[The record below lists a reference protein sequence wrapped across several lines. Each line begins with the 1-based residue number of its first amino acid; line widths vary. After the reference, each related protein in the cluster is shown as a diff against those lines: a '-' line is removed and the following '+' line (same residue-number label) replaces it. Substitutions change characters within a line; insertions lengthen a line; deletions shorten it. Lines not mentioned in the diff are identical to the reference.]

1 MIIIASKHGHDVIHY
16 NNCYSISKQLNCRIN
31 YCILYLLICQFS
43 DSRPVMASV
52 VVQTLLRCRSVDTT
66 VWRHLHAVAVAT
78 AHHHTDTCKQ
88 TSKDMTSEWLT
99 SQDTLVKICSKW
111 EILTYEHMTWRVCR
125 SCTAPQYLLR
135 HTWHSLHEAMK
146 DSIAVRQLCFLITF
160 RTCAFRRPKAVDKT
174 SVAKKY

>member
-1 MIIIASKHGHDVIHY
+1 MTTV
-16 NNCYSISKQLNCRIN
+16 YSIWRQSNCKFN
-31 YCILYLLICQFS
+31 YCTPDLLICRFS

-52 VVQTLLRCRSVDTT
+52 VVQTLLRCRSIDTM
-66 VWRHLHAVAVAT
+66 VWRHSHAVAVAT

-146 DSIAVRQLCFLITF
+146 DSIAVRQLCFLVAF
-160 RTCAFRRPKAVDKT
+160 RACAFRGPTGVNYKLACKENGNVVR
-174 SVAKKY
+174 S